1 MSYVCCVST
10 TTSSGSNRLAAA
22 DVAVTRACLFS
33 IYERLFTVNFRYRLL
48 VQEQLPLC
56 SALGAAT
63 LVGNNMC
70 RTAPH
75 ERKDFWPQRDHDS
88 LKGRFRSQYALK
100 KKPSWGRRF
109 LAISASHPES
119 GDDTSYVKMRAS
131 WKLNK
136 PSLFGPNV
144 SLGEDVIH
152 VLVVVPGD
160 LNQVAKDTRSAR
172 THSEHRRKRW
182 RELNEILDKNK
193 KAKTNGDDGSST
205 GYSYV
210 RWSEVKS
217 VLDYERYK
225 QERKPIPD
233 HAFDFLIKYLKYAA
247 EAMNGYTDASREAKR
262 YHFIAPV
269 LIMLCS
275 LFVDVKLEVEESV
288 DGNEVHANGN
298 FEFVLTRG
306 KTKICIVE
314 AKNNDFDQGK
324 AQALIGCEAVA
335 DREGLYVVYGIV
347 TDFMKWQLYRCGE
360 NSILLDSSTLSA
372 KSEELDTGS
381 MRDVCEMIYG
391 ALSDHEEEC
400 KKEQLCIE

>member
-1 MSYVCCVST
+1 MVLLNCVVVEE
-10 TTSSGSNRLAAA
+10 GSVIPIIIEGWETVGVVKEAIANKLKYTGRA
-22 DVAVTRACLFS
+22 DQL
-33 IYERLFTVNFRYRLL
+33 RLFLAKTANKGGAKEGDAKQGYVW
-48 VQEQLPLC
+48 LP
-56 SALGAAT
+56 SST
-63 LVGNNMC
+63 DDVK
-70 RTAPH
+70 R
-75 ERKDFWPQRDHDS
+75 
-88 LKGRFRSQYALK
+88 LK
-100 KKPSWGRRF
+100 KGEKTALIEALTREDQELQAEDPLLEDMLNSMDPPSSRQ
-109 LAISASHPES
+109 
-119 GDDTSYVKMRAS
+119 
-131 WKLNK
+131 
-136 PSLFGPNV
+136 
-144 SLGEDVIH
+144 IH
-152 VLVVVPGD
+152 VLVLVPGEP
-160 LNQVAKDTRSAR
+160 NQVTKDTRSGR
-172 THSEHRRKRW
+172 PHSENRRKRW
-182 RELNEILDKNK
+182 RELNKILDKNK

-233 HAFDFLIKYLKYAA
+233 HTCDFLVKYLKYASD
-247 EAMNGYTDASREAKR
+247 AMNGYTDASREAKR

-288 DGNEVHANGN
+288 DGNEVHANGH

-314 AKNNDFDQGK
+314 AKKNDFDQGK

-347 TDFMKWQLYRCGE
+347 TDFMKWHLYRCGE

-372 KSEELDTGS
+372 KSDELDIGS

-391 ALSDHEEEC
+391 ALSDHEMEC
-400 KKEQLCIE
+400 KNEKLCV

>member
-1 MSYVCCVST
+1 MDPP
-10 TTSSGSNRLAAA
+10 SSR
-22 DVAVTRACLFS
+22 
-33 IYERLFTVNFRYRLL
+33 
-48 VQEQLPLC
+48 Q
-56 SALGAAT
+56 
-63 LVGNNMC
+63 
-70 RTAPH
+70 
-75 ERKDFWPQRDHDS
+75 
-88 LKGRFRSQYALK
+88 
-100 KKPSWGRRF
+100 
-109 LAISASHPES
+109 
-119 GDDTSYVKMRAS
+119 
-131 WKLNK
+131 
-136 PSLFGPNV
+136 
-144 SLGEDVIH
+144 IH
-152 VLVVVPGD
+152 VLVLVPGEP
-160 LNQVAKDTRSAR
+160 NQVTKDTRSGR
-172 THSEHRRKRW
+172 PHSENRRKRW
-182 RELNEILDKNK
+182 RELNKILDKNK

-233 HAFDFLIKYLKYAA
+233 HTCDFLVKYLKYASD
-247 EAMNGYTDASREAKR
+247 AMNGYTDASREAKR

-288 DGNEVHANGN
+288 DGNEVHANGH

-314 AKNNDFDQGK
+314 AKKNDFDQGK

-347 TDFMKWQLYRCGE
+347 TDFMKWHLYRCGE

-372 KSEELDTGS
+372 KSDELDIGS

-391 ALSDHEEEC
+391 ALSDHEMEC
-400 KKEQLCIE
+400 KNEKLCV

>member
-1 MSYVCCVST
+1 MVKLFCAIVGVAGSVFSVRVDEDDSVDDLKDAIKAKNAT
-10 TTSSGSNRLAAA
+10 TITGDAKDL
-22 DVAVTRACLFS
+22 
-33 IYERLFTVNFRYRLL
+33 
-48 VQEQLPLC
+48 QL
-56 SALGAAT
+56 
-63 LVGNNMC
+63 
-70 RTAPH
+70 
-75 ERKDFWPQRDHDS
+75 
-88 LKGRFRSQYALK
+88 
-100 KKPSWGRRF
+100 F
-109 LAISASHPES
+109 LAKKDDRWLPDDDTLDAVLQS

>member
-1 MSYVCCVST
+1 
-10 TTSSGSNRLAAA
+10 
-22 DVAVTRACLFS
+22 
-33 IYERLFTVNFRYRLL
+33 
-48 VQEQLPLC
+48 
-56 SALGAAT
+56 
-63 LVGNNMC
+63 MC

-109 LAISASHPES
+109 LAISASHPEVVFAQ
-119 GDDTSYVKMRAS
+119 TLTV
-131 WKLNK
+131 LLTF
-136 PSLFGPNV
+136 LFANF
-144 SLGEDVIH
+144 
-152 VLVVVPGD
+152 
-160 LNQVAKDTRSAR
+160 AKDTRSAR

-269 LIMLCS
+269 LIMLC
-275 LFVDVKLEVEESV
+275 
-288 DGNEVHANGN
+288 
-298 FEFVLTRG
+298 R
-306 KTKICIVE
+306 
-314 AKNNDFDQGK
+314 K

>member
-1 MSYVCCVST
+1 
-10 TTSSGSNRLAAA
+10 
-22 DVAVTRACLFS
+22 
-33 IYERLFTVNFRYRLL
+33 
-48 VQEQLPLC
+48 
-56 SALGAAT
+56 
-63 LVGNNMC
+63 MC

>member
-1 MSYVCCVST
+1 MVKLFCAVVRAAGSAFPVDIDTSQSVGDLKKAIADELKYTGRADQLQLFLAKKEEGRGAWVTEEEAISGVRDT
-10 TTSSGSNRLAAA
+10 TDLK
-22 DVAVTRACLFS
+22 L
-33 IYERLFTVNFRYRLL
+33 
-48 VQEQLPLC
+48 
-56 SALGAAT
+56 LGAGRAR
-63 LVGNNMC
+63 LRRVGLSD
-70 RTAPH
+70 
-75 ERKDFWPQRDHDS
+75 KDVGGVDEEEEAE
-88 LKGRFRSQYALK
+88 GR
-100 KKPSWGRRF
+100 
-109 LAISASHPES
+109 
-119 GDDTSYVKMRAS
+119 
-131 WKLNK
+131 
-136 PSLFGPNV
+136 GPVN
-144 SLGEDVIH
+144 

-160 LNQVAKDTRSAR
+160 RNQVAKETRSAR

-217 VLDYERYK
+217 VLNYERYK

-275 LFVDVKLEVEESV
+275 LFADVKLEVEESV

-306 KTKICIVE
+306 RTKICIVE
-314 AKNNDFDQGK
+314 AKKNDFDQGK

-372 KSEELDTGS
+372 KSEELDNGS

-391 ALSDHEEEC
+391 ALLDHEEEC
-400 KKEQLCIE
+400 KKEQRCIE

>member
-1 MSYVCCVST
+1 
-10 TTSSGSNRLAAA
+10 
-22 DVAVTRACLFS
+22 
-33 IYERLFTVNFRYRLL
+33 
-48 VQEQLPLC
+48 
-56 SALGAAT
+56 
-63 LVGNNMC
+63 
-70 RTAPH
+70 
-75 ERKDFWPQRDHDS
+75 
-88 LKGRFRSQYALK
+88 
-100 KKPSWGRRF
+100 
-109 LAISASHPES
+109 
-119 GDDTSYVKMRAS
+119 MRAS

-306 KTKICIVE
+306 K
-314 AKNNDFDQGK
+314 